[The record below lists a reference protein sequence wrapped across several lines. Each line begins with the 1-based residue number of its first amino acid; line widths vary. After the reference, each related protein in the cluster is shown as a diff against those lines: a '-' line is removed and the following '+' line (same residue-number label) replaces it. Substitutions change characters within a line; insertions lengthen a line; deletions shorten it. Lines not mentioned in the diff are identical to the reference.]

1 MKSKTLRV
9 SSRRVFLRVP
19 HNTFT
24 LDILYDIQYHVTIGD
39 NMENDELVQ
48 NMLLELRR
56 GVISIAVLSQLSK
69 EEYGYSLLKALSDK
83 GLEVDQSTLY
93 PLLRRLEA
101 QGLLQSDWR
110 IADEARPR
118 RYYVISTQG
127 KAVLAKLKKE
137 WSTMTA
143 TLSQMLS

>member
-1 MKSKTLRV
+1 
-9 SSRRVFLRVP
+9 
-19 HNTFT
+19 
-24 LDILYDIQYHVTIGD
+24 
-39 NMENDELVQ
+39 MENGELIQ

-56 GVISIAVLSQLSK
+56 GTLSIAVLSQLSK

-93 PLLRRLEA
+93 PLLRRLES

-110 IADEARPR
+110 IVDEARPR

-127 KAVLAKLKKE
+127 KEVLEALKRE
-137 WSTMTA
+137 WSAMTA
-143 TLSQMLS
+143 TMHKMLS